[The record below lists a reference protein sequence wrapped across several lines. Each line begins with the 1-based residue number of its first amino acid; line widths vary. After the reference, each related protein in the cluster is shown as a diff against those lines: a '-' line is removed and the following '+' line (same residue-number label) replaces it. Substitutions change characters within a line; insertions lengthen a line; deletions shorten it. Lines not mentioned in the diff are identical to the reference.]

1 MGVSMLVVVPVF
13 VLMVVIMIMVMLSSL
28 VGGNR
33 ALLCGVP
40 EVGIIDRLSAPRGQ
54 Q

>member
-13 VLMVVIMIMVMLSSL
+13 VLMVMVVIMVMVSSL

-40 EVGIIDRLSAPRGQ
+40 EVGIIDRVSAPGGQ